1 MAVPAAVT
9 RDGAAPPDRALTM
22 TRVAALLA
30 AIFALAFV
38 LPYGAVY
45 SLHARRLHDA
55 DLTARRIADN
65 LRDLIAADPAGMPA
79 GTQVLAGPG
88 DHPRAIDERWGGTA
102 TFPLVRVLGTS
113 PPIPPDPWGNAY
125 LAKVGPGEGGA
136 LWVITAGPDGILQTP
151 FSAAGDRASGDDR
164 IARIR

>member
-1 MAVPAAVT
+1 M
-9 RDGAAPPDRALTM
+9 
-22 TRVAALLA
+22 
-30 AIFALAFV
+30 

-45 SLHARRLHDA
+45 SLHVRRLHAA
-55 DLTARRIADN
+55 DLTARRIAEN
-65 LRDLIAADPAGMPA
+65 LRDLIAAGTAGIPA
-79 GTQVLAGPG
+79 GTPVLAGPG

-113 PPIPPDPWGNAY
+113 PLIPPDPWGNAY
-125 LAKVGPGEGGA
+125 LAKAGPGQSDA